1 MILSA
6 CGCEDYDD
14 LLRVDVSTDNDDDGD
29 NDNEDEDDETFENSR
44 KNKKKKNSM
53 DDNKNENPVLKLDVM
68 LKKLHAD
75 PGTFSALT
83 DSVKSFLVSLPNSS
97 ERTILGC
104 YVADR
109 YEKDGGKGEREGRE
123 GEKKGGREGVREGG
137 RDNVHS
143 VIHACTHTHMLI
155 CVIVH

>member
-14 LLRVDVSTDNDDDGD
+14 LLRVDVSTDDDDDDNEDDDDDDNDDDA
-29 NDNEDEDDETFENSR
+29 DEIVENSK
-44 KNKKKKNSM
+44 KNKNKKNSM
-53 DDNKNENPVLKLDVM
+53 DDNKNENPVLKIDVM

-109 YEKDGGKGEREGRE
+109 
-123 GEKKGGREGVREGG
+123 
-137 RDNVHS
+137 
-143 VIHACTHTHMLI
+143 
-155 CVIVH
+155 

>member
-1 MILSA
+1 MSA

-14 LLRVDVSTDNDDDGD
+14 LLRIDSST
-29 NDNEDEDDETFENSR
+29 DEDDDDDDDDDNDETVENSIR
-44 KNKKKKNSM
+44 NKNKKNKKSM
-53 DDNKNENPVLKLDVM
+53 NDDKNENPVLKIDVM

-109 YEKDGGKGEREGRE
+109 
-123 GEKKGGREGVREGG
+123 
-137 RDNVHS
+137 
-143 VIHACTHTHMLI
+143 
-155 CVIVH
+155 

>member
-14 LLRVDVSTDNDDDGD
+14 LLRIDSST
-29 NDNEDEDDETFENSR
+29 NEDEDDDDDDDDDETVESSI
-44 KNKKKKNSM
+44 KNKNKNKNKNKSM
-53 DDNKNENPVLKLDVM
+53 NDDKNENPVLKIDVM

-109 YEKDGGKGEREGRE
+109 
-123 GEKKGGREGVREGG
+123 
-137 RDNVHS
+137 
-143 VIHACTHTHMLI
+143 
-155 CVIVH
+155 